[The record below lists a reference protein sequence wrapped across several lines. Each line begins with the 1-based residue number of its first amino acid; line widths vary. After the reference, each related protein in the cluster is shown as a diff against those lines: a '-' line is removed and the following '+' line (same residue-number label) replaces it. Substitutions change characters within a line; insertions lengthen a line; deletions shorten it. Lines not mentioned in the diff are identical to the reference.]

1 MSASTNINGWPL
13 WTMTYRCGRSTGT
26 ATFFQ
31 PTEADARAYAARYVN
46 DLATT
51 TGRRASVVS
60 VSK

>member
-1 MSASTNINGWPL
+1 MPIAHINGWPL

-31 PTEADARAYAARYVN
+31 PTETDARSYAARYADDAAV
-46 DLATT
+46 L
-51 TGRRASVVS
+51 TGRRFVVVS